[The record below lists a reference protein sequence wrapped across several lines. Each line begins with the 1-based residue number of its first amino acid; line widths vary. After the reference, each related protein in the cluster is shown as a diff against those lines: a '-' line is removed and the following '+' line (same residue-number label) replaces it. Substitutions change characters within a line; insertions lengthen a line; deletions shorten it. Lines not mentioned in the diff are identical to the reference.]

1 MLVPVLSLAL
11 ISAVSSFLI
20 IDAEPG
26 LVVLEPGQL
35 VQLSCIVDSDYEYC
49 MWFSPQ
55 QQICDFEWKRSEDNI
70 TMQECPLNEN
80 HQKVVISIQSSS
92 TIIIN
97 LLSRYHSTGNTM
109 TDSVESLL

>member
-1 MLVPVLSLAL
+1 MLLPLLTLGLMSTA
-11 ISAVSSFLI
+11 SSFLI

-26 LVVLEPGQL
+26 LVVVEPGQL
-35 VQLSCIVDSDYEYC
+35 VQLSCTVDSDYEYC
-49 MWFSPQ
+49 MWFSPH

-80 HQKVVISIQSSS
+80 HQKVVISIQSTS

-97 LLSRYHSTGNTM
+97 HLYLDIIPWEIR
-109 TDSVESLL
+109 